1 MSSVQAPAEEI
12 VMFQTSTNKS
22 PIEQRASSNGND
34 RSSSHDNWSKHEDKD
49 DDMDEIKSPAKTQV
63 KEPSVIPSEINN
75 AKESLHA
82 TPANLNQNQIM

>member
-49 DDMDEIKSPAKTQV
+49 DDMDEIKSPAKT
-63 KEPSVIPSEINN
+63 
-75 AKESLHA
+75 
-82 TPANLNQNQIM
+82 